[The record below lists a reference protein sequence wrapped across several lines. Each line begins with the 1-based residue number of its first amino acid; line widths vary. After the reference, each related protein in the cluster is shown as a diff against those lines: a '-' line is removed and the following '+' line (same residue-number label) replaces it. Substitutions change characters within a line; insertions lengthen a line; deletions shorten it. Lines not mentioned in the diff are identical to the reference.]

1 MKIMKKMF
9 MFFAVVSLIPLLAFE
24 NYAEDKPIDF
34 NKLPVAAQTFI
45 NANYSGVAVLYTT
58 KDDDLILPDFSV
70 MLKNG
75 VKLQFSNGGELE
87 SIKVTEGSVPANIVP
102 AQIAEY
108 VKAAY
113 PETLI
118 KEYDVDKNSH
128 EVKLSNRLE
137 IKFNRN
143 FQVVEIDD

>member
-1 MKIMKKMF
+1 MRKMF
-9 MFFAVVSLIPLLAFE
+9 MFFAMVSLVSLLACE
-24 NYAEDKPIDF
+24 AYADDRPVDF
-34 NKLPVAAQTFI
+34 KKLPVAAQTFI

-58 KDDDLILPDFSV
+58 KDDDLILPDYTV

-87 SIKVTEGSVPANIVP
+87 SIKVTEGAVPSNIVP
-102 AQIAEY
+102 VQITEY

-113 PETLI
+113 PDTFI
-118 KEYDVDKNSH
+118 KEYDVDKNSY

-137 IKFNRN
+137 IKFNRSFN
-143 FQVVEIDD
+143 VIEIDD

>member
-1 MKIMKKMF
+1 MRKMF
-9 MFFAVVSLIPLLAFE
+9 MFFAMISLVSLLACE
-24 NYAEDKPIDF
+24 AYADDRPVDF
-34 NKLPVAAQTFI
+34 KKLPVAAQTFI

-58 KDDDLILPDFSV
+58 KDDDLILPDYTV

-87 SIKVTEGSVPANIVP
+87 SIKVTEGAVPSNIVP
-102 AQIAEY
+102 VQITEY

-113 PETLI
+113 PDTFI
-118 KEYDVDKNSH
+118 KEYDVDKNSY

-137 IKFNRN
+137 IKFNRSFN
-143 FQVVEIDD
+143 VIEIDD

>member
-1 MKIMKKMF
+1 
-9 MFFAVVSLIPLLAFE
+9 MFFAMISLVSLLACE
-24 NYAEDKPIDF
+24 AYADDRPVDF
-34 NKLPVAAQTFI
+34 KKLPVAAQTFI

-58 KDDDLILPDFSV
+58 KDDDLILPDYTV

-87 SIKVTEGSVPANIVP
+87 SIKVTEGAVPSNIVP
-102 AQIAEY
+102 VQITEY

-113 PETLI
+113 PDTFI
-118 KEYDVDKNSH
+118 KEYDVDKNSY

-137 IKFNRN
+137 IKFNRSFN
-143 FQVVEIDD
+143 VIEIDD